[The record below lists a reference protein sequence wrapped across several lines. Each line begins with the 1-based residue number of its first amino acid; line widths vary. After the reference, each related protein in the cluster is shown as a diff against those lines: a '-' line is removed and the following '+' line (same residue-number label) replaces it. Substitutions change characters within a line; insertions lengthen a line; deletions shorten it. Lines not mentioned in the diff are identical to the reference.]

1 MRCNDVAMTESEFRR
16 QLATR
21 AYDEVR
27 TLSYEPDQRP
37 ALHHHE
43 FSAMGMVTDGELT
56 IVLEDA
62 SHTYRPGEWY
72 EVPAGTTHAE
82 HSGPAGAT
90 ALLGTKPAG

>member
-1 MRCNDVAMTESEFRR
+1 MTESEFQR
-16 QLATR
+16 QLATHG
-21 AYDEVR
+21 YDEMR

-37 ALHHHE
+37 PLHHHE

-56 IVLEDA
+56 IVQEEA

-82 HSGPAGAT
+82 HSGPTGAT
-90 ALLGTKPAG
+90 AVLGTKPAD